1 MVADL
6 GTFEWGII
14 AAELLLMAKEGFFPA
29 QSIQAGMFIKIRAG
43 VQSSS
48 RPAHLSCCSQP
59 GLSFTLSF
67 PTLVLVTRHV
77 GSWEPPT

>member
-1 MVADL
+1 MVANL

-48 RPAHLSCCSQP
+48 RPAHLSCCCHSQDWASPSHFQLLCWSP
-59 GLSFTLSF
+59 GM
-67 PTLVLVTRHV
+67 
-77 GSWEPPT
+77 